1 MYQVYLRVV
10 YNSLFSSDEKCSVA
24 KGIIFFILLFQ
35 RHKTKLDQL
44 HIERTINSA
53 EK

>member
-1 MYQVYLRVV
+1 MYRAYLRVV
-10 YNSLFSSDEKCSVA
+10 YNSYYLAQTIRSVA